1 MTLEV
6 DPFEAV
12 IALAQRD
19 GDLRHETNEG
29 QIDLWH
35 HYGQDENDWPLNSK
49 SLTLTP
55 VPGVPPQLHDRVQRL
70 AFEARCY
77 GNTPYDAGQVYMKL
91 GHWLRT
97 AERQVVEVTGGKALV
112 YYVVP
117 TTSPRFGMEEKLR
130 PGGGMPYYAVPLKAE
145 VSELFVV

>member
-1 MTLEV
+1 MSLEV

-19 GDLRHETNEG
+19 SDLRHETNG

-35 HYGQDENDWPLNSK
+35 RYGQDANDWPLNSK
-49 SLTLTP
+49 AFTLTP
-55 VPGVPPQLHDRVQRL
+55 TTGVPPQLNDEVQRL
-70 AFEARCY
+70 GFEARCY
-77 GNTPYDAGQVYMKL
+77 GNTPFDAGQVYKKFVD
-91 GHWLRT
+91 WVRK

-117 TTSPRFGMEEKLR
+117 TTSPRFGLEEKLR
-130 PGGGMPYYAVPLKAE
+130 PGGGMPYYAISLKAE
-145 VSELFVV
+145 ISELFVT